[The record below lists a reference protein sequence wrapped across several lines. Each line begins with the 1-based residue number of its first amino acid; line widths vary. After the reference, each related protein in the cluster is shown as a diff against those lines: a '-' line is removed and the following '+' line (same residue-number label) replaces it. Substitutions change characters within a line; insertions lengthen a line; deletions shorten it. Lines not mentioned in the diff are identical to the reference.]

1 MELIRRRYWLRRE
14 DSLEVTIAKW
24 IKQIQLMSL
33 RTLIITLDIL
43 IVQGLLVTHGLA
55 AKINAIFYLAYT
67 LLTAGIFIQ
76 QTLRYWG
83 NLRRL
88 RAHPGFQ
95 NWITVNDS
103 LTQPLVNDVSPHD
116 SVEE

>member
-33 RTLIITLDIL
+33 RTLIITSDIL
-43 IVQGLLVTHGLA
+43 FVQGLLLTHGLP
-55 AKINAIFYLAYT
+55 AKINAILYLAWT
-67 LLTAGIFIQ
+67 LLSVGIFIQ
-76 QTLRYWG
+76 QTFRYYG

-95 NWITVNDS
+95 NWITIDDNHTRSLFNDGS
-103 LTQPLVNDVSPHD
+103 HHD
-116 SVEE
+116 SSEG